1 MSRLYLFTLLLHD
14 FYHYFS
20 SLSRLL
26 STASPQCFA
35 ILLNSFNRSTKY
47 NKIKK
52 PHAADCSDWHIDW
65 DAAQRGS
72 GRGRGGRGTTIKL
85 LIDWRNM
92 QTKAK
97 RRAGANWRLS
107 TNKFINN
114 TKQIIT
120 ATTIPTTTTMTIM
133 TIILT
138 YLRTTCAADL
148 ARFNHEMRSVNRQA
162 ESYSL
167 FHDNKIKHPTWV
179 PACWVISSLI

>member
-1 MSRLYLFTLLLHD
+1 MQQIAQIDILTGKLH
-14 FYHYFS
+14 
-20 SLSRLL
+20 
-26 STASPQCFA
+26 
-35 ILLNSFNRSTKY
+35 
-47 NKIKK
+47 
-52 PHAADCSDWHIDW
+52 
-65 DAAQRGS
+65 
-72 GRGRGGRGTTIKL
+72 RGGRGRRTTIKL

-120 ATTIPTTTTMTIM
+120 ATTITTMTIM

-162 ESYSL
+162 DFAKL
-167 FHDNKIKHPTWV
+167 V
-179 PACWVISSLI
+179 P